1 MSDELAFLSGIREQ
15 PRDHLR
21 RLVFAD
27 WLEEH
32 GSEEFSA
39 KARFLRVWCELDDIP
54 LTDLDGY
61 PERAEQLEE
70 LGKTLPADWL
80 ATLDGLRFHIRT
92 PEQARTRAAAFL
104 LRHKRVDATLE
115 SVEPAGDQILVRYR
129 DLGEGFVGNEGFS
142 LPFEGRLKV
151 DVRTG
156 RVIDLDQRF
165 LVETGTVSEPRFLP
179 PIAPEPAVRPAGGP
193 HAALIQGSSVRYV
206 LHKKRAFWGYVQI
219 YSLLASFAG
228 FLGMLLLRLILPGE
242 YGMVA
247 MAVLFGEAV
256 TFLFIFMV
264 SCLLEK

>member
-54 LTDLDGY
+54 LTDLAGY

-80 ATLDGLRFHIRT
+80 ATVDGLRFRIRT

-115 SVEPAGDQILVRYR
+115 SVEPAGDQILVWYR
-129 DLGEGFVGNEGFS
+129 DFGESFIGSEGLS
-142 LPFEGRLKV
+142 LPWRLQV

-156 RVIDLDQRF
+156 RVVDHDRRF
-165 LVETGTVSEPRFLP
+165 TEEMGTVSGPGSLS
-179 PIAPEPAVRPAGGP
+179 PISPDEKAKPSEGP